1 MPKTRRRGTVLCLN
15 IRTVPYPYISHK
27 S

>member
-15 IRTVPYPYISHK
+15 IRTVAYPYIFHK